1 MSLDRHNNEMVKVG
15 KSISPMVS
23 LIIPCYR
30 QAHYLGESISSV
42 LTQTYHNLETI
53 VVDDGSPDKTA
64 EVSAKH
70 KVRYL
75 RQRHS
80 GLAAAR
86 NTGLHASKGEYIV
99 FLDADDRLTI
109 DAVEVGVKLL
119 NHLSDCGLVYGSC
132 SLIDSEGVPLAFSR
146 SKPIGTD
153 HYRALFRENYIL
165 TPGCAMFRR
174 QALLQLGGFD
184 ECFRRG
190 CEDLDLYLRITKYWP
205 IHGHGRVVLQ
215 HRKHRNS
222 MSRKRINMARA
233 LNDVLRKH
241 KGDIKGDR
249 ELEEICEI
257 RTTPWHQLIWQPP
270 VMARIAQAARL
281 RTRLRDLFGQDT
293 SNNRVRLDPEAGS

>member
-119 NHLSDCGLVYGSC
+119 NH
-132 SLIDSEGVPLAFSR
+132 
-146 SKPIGTD
+146 
-153 HYRALFRENYIL
+153 
-165 TPGCAMFRR
+165 
-174 QALLQLGGFD
+174 
-184 ECFRRG
+184 
-190 CEDLDLYLRITKYWP
+190 
-205 IHGHGRVVLQ
+205 
-215 HRKHRNS
+215 
-222 MSRKRINMARA
+222 
-233 LNDVLRKH
+233 
-241 KGDIKGDR
+241 
-249 ELEEICEI
+249 
-257 RTTPWHQLIWQPP
+257 
-270 VMARIAQAARL
+270 
-281 RTRLRDLFGQDT
+281 
-293 SNNRVRLDPEAGS
+293 

>member
-1 MSLDRHNNEMVKVG
+1 MDLDGHNNEMVKLG
-15 KSISPMVS
+15 DSMSPMVS

-42 LTQTYHNLETI
+42 LTQTYDNVETI

-64 EVSAKH
+64 EVSAGH
-70 KVRYL
+70 EVRYIW
-75 RQRHS
+75 QRHS

-109 DAVEVGVKLL
+109 DALEVGVKLL
-119 NHLSDCGLVYGSC
+119 NNLADCGLVYGLC
-132 SLIDSEGVPLAFSR
+132 SLIDSEGAPLAFSHR
-146 SKPIGTD
+146 KPIETD

-174 QALLQLGGFD
+174 QALMQVGGFD
-184 ECFRRG
+184 EHFKRG

-205 IHGHGRVVLQ
+205 ILGHVRVVLQ

-241 KGDIKGDR
+241 KKDIKGDR
-249 ELEEICEI
+249 ELEKICEI

-281 RTRLRDLFGQDT
+281 RTRLRDLFRQDT
-293 SNNRVRLDPEAGS
+293 SNNQVRLHVDPQN

>member
-1 MSLDRHNNEMVKVG
+1 MDLDGHNNEMVKLG
-15 KSISPMVS
+15 DSISPLVS

-42 LTQTYHNLETI
+42 LTQTYVNVETI

-64 EVSAKH
+64 EVSAGQE
-70 KVRYL
+70 VRYIW
-75 RQRHS
+75 QRHS

-99 FLDADDRLTI
+99 FLDSDDRLTI
-109 DAVEVGVKLL
+109 DALEVGVKLL
-119 NHLSDCGLVYGSC
+119 NNLSDCGLVYGSC
-132 SLIDSEGVPLAFSR
+132 SLIDSESAPLAFSR
-146 SKPIGTD
+146 PKPIETD
-153 HYRALFRENYIL
+153 HYRALFRENYIV

-174 QALLQLGGFD
+174 QALMQVGGFD
-184 ECFRRG
+184 ECFMRG

-205 IHGHGRVVLQ
+205 IHGHDRVVLQ

-241 KGDIKGDR
+241 KQDIKGDR

-270 VMARIAQAARL
+270 VMARIAQTARL
-281 RTRLRDLFGQDT
+281 RTRLRDLFRQDT
-293 SNNRVRLDPEAGS
+293 SNNQVRLHVDPQN

>member
-1 MSLDRHNNEMVKVG
+1 MDLDRHNSETMKMAQL
-15 KSISPMVS
+15 ISPMVS
-23 LIIPCYR
+23 VIIPCYR
-30 QAHYLGESISSV
+30 QAHFLGEAISSA

-64 EVSAKH
+64 EVAAEH
-70 KVRYL
+70 QVRYIW
-75 RQRHS
+75 QSHS
-80 GLAAAR
+80 GLASAR
-86 NTGLHASKGEYIV
+86 NKGLNASTGEYIV

-109 DAVEVGVKLL
+109 DALEVGINLL
-119 NHLSDCGLVYGSC
+119 NHLSDCAFVYGSC
-132 SLIDSEGVPLAFSR
+132 SLIDREGAPLAFSHR
-146 SKPIGTD
+146 KPIETD
-153 HYRALFRENYIL
+153 HYRELFRENYIL
-165 TPGCAMFRR
+165 TPGCAIFRR
-174 QALLQLGGFD
+174 QTLMQVRGFD
-184 ECFRRG
+184 ECFTRG

-241 KGDIKGDR
+241 KRDIKGDR
-249 ELEEICEI
+249 ELEKICQI

-281 RTRLRDLFGQDT
+281 RTRLRNLFRQGT
-293 SNNRVRLDPEAGS
+293 SNNRVQLDPEAGS